1 MKNCENF
8 DVGQLLAVRDARPDL
23 LTRSGLP
30 SRVLDARPGGLT
42 GRDARPGPLTES
54 TFPKIA
60 FLPQNLLFSSTF
72 HLTLPKS

>member
-1 MKNCENF
+1 MKNCKNF
-8 DVGQLLAVRDARPDL
+8 DVGQLLAVRDARPDS
-23 LTRSGLP
+23 LTRFGTP
-30 SRVLDARPGGLT
+30 VLIQDARPGGLT
-42 GRDARPGPLTES
+42 GQDARPGPLTES